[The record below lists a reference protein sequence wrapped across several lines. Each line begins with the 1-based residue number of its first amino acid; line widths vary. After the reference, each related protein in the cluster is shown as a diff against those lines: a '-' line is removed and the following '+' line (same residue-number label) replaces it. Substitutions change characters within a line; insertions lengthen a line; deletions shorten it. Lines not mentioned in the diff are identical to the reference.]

1 MIEITKEM
9 VYKLNERLADNG
21 YAPRFK
27 HEVIDLDA
35 SSTSPV
41 SHPPQ
46 LFHQLVAILPN
57 SKGLKDYSI
66 YIDDDLYEQVVCWF
80 LINYNIVLSH
90 NNTRTALWPLKFATE
105 ASRNEDIK

>member
-9 VYKLNERLADNG
+9 VYKLNERLADGG
-21 YAPRFK
+21 YALRFK

-35 SSTSPV
+35 SSTSSV

-57 SKGLKDYSI
+57 SKGLKDYNI
-66 YIDDDLYEQVVCWF
+66 NIDDDLYEQIVCWF
-80 LINYNIVLSH
+80 LINYNIVISH
-90 NNTRTALWPLKFATE
+90 CATRNVLWPLKFVTE
-105 ASRNEDIK
+105 AIDS